1 MQKIT
6 SQSKLYWLQWLQ
18 HGTLYVFWLQN
29 YIYILLSF
37 LKPRTLIPSKH
48 CIVFFA
54 NREKKYFRKILS
66 KQGRRTPGRRLPF
79 TRNECQSVQWQ
90 GWHSL
95 FAWIPNFS
103 LFISTAWLNSLLNKT
118 THDTCDLHN
127 HTSPKQPSRKKSGTE
142 ILEIRRSCLS
152 GYRNW
157 RWSRQPFADQ
167 LETST
172 THRAFDHHMCQG
184 KGA

>member
-54 NREKKYFRKILS
+54 NREKKY
-66 KQGRRTPGRRLPF
+66 
-79 TRNECQSVQWQ
+79 
-90 GWHSL
+90 
-95 FAWIPNFS
+95 
-103 LFISTAWLNSLLNKT
+103 ISAKY
-118 THDTCDLHN
+118 
-127 HTSPKQPSRKKSGTE
+127 
-142 ILEIRRSCLS
+142 
-152 GYRNW
+152 YRNKEGGHLVPGYQSQEMSASQCNK
-157 RWSRQPFADQ
+157 RAGIHCLHEYPIFHFLFQ
-167 LETST
+167 L
-172 THRAFDHHMCQG
+172 HD
-184 KGA
+184 